1 MWDPCVACC
10 IYSRHAAHGMTAITP
25 HLKYCLGKCVCVGGV
40 MHALARVDCE
50 CIPTG
55 LQMLVAKLGHSLLV
69 DVSVLH
75 IIQVM

>member
-1 MWDPCVACC
+1 M
-10 IYSRHAAHGMTAITP
+10 
-25 HLKYCLGKCVCVGGV
+25 CVCVGGV

-50 CIPTG
+50 CIPAG